1 MNQMSGD
8 RTISSV
14 SEACRLIE
22 QADGES
28 VDLAGLARSLEMSP
42 WQLTRSFRKTMGI
55 TPSAYLHQRRADRF
69 RQELKQGES
78 VAGATYGAG
87 YGSSSRVYE
96 GAARRFGMT
105 PASYAKGGAGVAIAY
120 SLAATPLGL
129 LLVAATSKGIC
140 FLVVGEVEEEM
151 IALLEAE
158 FPKAERLERDDLWMK
173 PAIDEVV
180 DYLSGSIPH
189 AELPL
194 DVRATAF
201 QRQVWEQLLAIPP
214 GETRS
219 YGEVAEAAGSPRAAR
234 AVGSACARNPV
245 ALLVPCHR
253 VTRGDGDM
261 GAYRWGRERKA
272 WLLAQEAAAQ
282 SRQGQSG
289 LGETGA
295 APV

>member
-8 RTISSV
+8 RWV
-14 SEACRLIE
+14 NAVAEACRRMDEAEGDAL
-22 QADGES
+22 
-28 VDLAGLARSLEMSP
+28 DLAELARSLDMSP

-55 TPSAYLHQRRADRF
+55 TPSAYLHQRRADLF
-69 RQELKQGES
+69 RRELKQGES

-105 PASYAKGGAGVAIAY
+105 PASYAKGGAGVEIAY

-129 LLVAATSKGIC
+129 LLVAATAKGIC
-140 FLVVGEVEEEM
+140 LLVIGESEAEVTE
-151 IALLEAE
+151 LLRAE
-158 FPKAERLERDDLWMK
+158 FPKAAKLERDDLWLK

-180 DYLSGSIPH
+180 DYLAGTIPH
-189 AELPL
+189 PELPL

-219 YGEVAEAAGSPRAAR
+219 YGEVAEAAGAPRAAR
-234 AVGSACARNPV
+234 AVGTACARNPV

-261 GAYRWGRERKA
+261 GAYRYGKERKA
-272 WLLAQEAAAQ
+272 WLLAQEKGDKQEVA
-282 SRQGQSG
+282 
-289 LGETGA
+289 
-295 APV
+295 